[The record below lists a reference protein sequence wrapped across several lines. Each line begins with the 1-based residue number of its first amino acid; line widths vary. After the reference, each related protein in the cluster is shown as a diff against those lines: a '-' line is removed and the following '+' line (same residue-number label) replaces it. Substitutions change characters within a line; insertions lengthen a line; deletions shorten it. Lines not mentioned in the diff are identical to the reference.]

1 MRRYAPTLKRRP
13 FFLSAGLE
21 EAAGQSQVTIM
32 NEFIRAL
39 VFAAAKHRDQRRK
52 DVTAAPYI
60 NHPIAVA
67 DVLAN
72 EAGIT
77 DPVVLSAALL
87 HDTIEDTKTTAA
99 ELEEQFGQK
108 VTSIVLEITD
118 DKSLQKPIR
127 KQLQIDNAARL
138 STEAKLVNLADKIC
152 NLRDTAVSPKV
163 GWSVER
169 TQAYFDW
176 AAQVIAGVR
185 GINPTLEALFDEV
198 YTRGRPKELS
208 RQGQE
213 TPA

>member
-1 MRRYAPTLKRRP
+1 MPKPSDT
-13 FFLSAGLE
+13 
-21 EAAGQSQVTIM
+21 M

-52 DVTAAPYI
+52 DASAAPYI

-67 DVLAN
+67 NVLAN

-77 DPVVLSAALL
+77 DPIVLCAALL
-87 HDTIEDTKTTAA
+87 HDTIEDTKTIAA
-99 ELEEQFGQK
+99 ELEEHFGQK
-108 VTSIVLEITD
+108 VTSVVLEITD

-127 KQLQIDNAARL
+127 KQLQIDNAACL

-163 GWSVER
+163 GWSLER

-176 AAQVIAGVR
+176 AAQVIAGMR
-185 GINPTLEALFDEV
+185 GINPILEALFDEV
-198 YTRGRPKELS
+198 YLGGKPEELRP
-208 RQGQE
+208 QGEE

>member
-1 MRRYAPTLKRRP
+1 
-13 FFLSAGLE
+13 LSAGLE
-21 EAAGQSQVTIM
+21 EEGCQSQVIIM
-32 NEFIRAL
+32 HEFIRAL

-67 DVLAN
+67 NVLAN

-108 VTSIVLEITD
+108 VAAIVLEITD

-127 KQLQIDNAARL
+127 KQLQIDNAERL

-163 GWSVER
+163 GWSLER

-198 YTRGRPKELS
+198 YARGRPKELS

-213 TPA
+213 RPA

>member
-1 MRRYAPTLKRRP
+1 
-13 FFLSAGLE
+13 LSAGLE
-21 EAAGQSQVTIM
+21 EAGRQSQVPIM

-39 VFAAAKHRDQRRK
+39 VFAATKHRDQRRK

-67 DVLAN
+67 NVLAN

>member
-1 MRRYAPTLKRRP
+1 
-13 FFLSAGLE
+13 
-21 EAAGQSQVTIM
+21 
-32 NEFIRAL
+32 
-39 VFAAAKHRDQRRK
+39 
-52 DVTAAPYI
+52 VTAAPYI
-60 NHPIAVA
+60 NHPIVVA
-67 DVLAN
+67 NVLAN

-99 ELEEQFGQK
+99 ELEEQFGRK
-108 VTSIVLEITD
+108 VAAIVLEITD

-198 YTRGRPKELS
+198 YARGRPKELS

>member
-1 MRRYAPTLKRRP
+1 
-13 FFLSAGLE
+13 
-21 EAAGQSQVTIM
+21 M

-52 DVTAAPYI
+52 DAAAGPYI

-67 DVLAN
+67 NVLAN

-77 DPVVLSAALL
+77 DPIVLCAALL

-108 VTSIVLEITD
+108 VTSVVLEITD

-138 STEAKLVNLADKIC
+138 SAEAKLVNLADKIC

-163 GWSVER
+163 GWSLER
-169 TQAYFDW
+169 TQTYFDW

-198 YTRGRPKELS
+198 YMRGKPTGLS
-208 RQGQE
+208 LQGQE
-213 TPA
+213 TQA

>member
-1 MRRYAPTLKRRP
+1 
-13 FFLSAGLE
+13 
-21 EAAGQSQVTIM
+21 M

-52 DVTAAPYI
+52 DPTAAPYI
-60 NHPIAVA
+60 NHLIAVA
-67 DVLAN
+67 NVLAN

-77 DPVVLSAALL
+77 DPVVLCAALL
-87 HDTIEDTKTTAA
+87 HDTIEDTKTTTA

-108 VTSIVLEITD
+108 VASVVLELTD

-127 KQLQIDNAARL
+127 KQLQIDNATRL

-163 GWSVER
+163 GWSPER

-185 GINPTLEALFDEV
+185 GTNSTLEALFDEV
-198 YTRGRPKELS
+198 CMRGRAKGLS
-208 RQGQE
+208 LQSQE

>member
-1 MRRYAPTLKRRP
+1 
-13 FFLSAGLE
+13 
-21 EAAGQSQVTIM
+21 VTIM

-67 DVLAN
+67 NVLAN

-87 HDTIEDTKTTAA
+87 HDTVEDTKTTAA
-99 ELEEQFGQK
+99 ELEEQFGHK
-108 VTSIVLEITD
+108 VAAIVLEITD

>member
-1 MRRYAPTLKRRP
+1 MPKP
-13 FFLSAGLE
+13 SD
-21 EAAGQSQVTIM
+21 IM
-32 NEFIRAL
+32 NDFIRAL

-52 DVTAAPYI
+52 DAAAAPYI

-67 DVLAN
+67 NVLAN
-72 EAGIT
+72 EAEIT
-77 DPVVLSAALL
+77 DPIILCAALL

-108 VTSIVLEITD
+108 VTSVVLEITD

-127 KQLQIDNAARL
+127 KQLQIDNAPGL

-152 NLRDTAVSPKV
+152 NLRDTALSPKV
-163 GWSVER
+163 GWSLER

-176 AAQVIAGVR
+176 AAQVTAGLR
-185 GINPTLEALFDEV
+185 GINPTLEALFDEI
-198 YTRGRPKELS
+198 YMRGRPKGLS
-208 RQGQE
+208 MQGQE